1 MTTSHYEQ
9 TFILPRALSR
19 ERVIERVAALLAS
32 LPIDKAWRLT
42 IAEAKPKRSLS
53 QNALLWAVYGEII
66 KKGGEA
72 MAGWEP
78 SELHDYF
85 LMEHYGA
92 ETVEIFGKRKL
103 RPLRRSSG
111 MTKTEFS
118 DHIEFI
124 LRFMADRGVYIETQS
139 EAA

>member
-1 MTTSHYEQ
+1 MSEQ
-9 TFILPRALSR
+9 AFTLPRLLSR
-19 ERVIERVAALLAS
+19 DRMIERVAALLRS
-32 LPIDKAWRLT
+32 LPMDKAWR
-42 IAEAKPKRSLS
+42 ISIVEAKPKRSLS

-85 LMEHYGA
+85 LLEHYGA
-92 ETVEIFGKRKL
+92 ETVEMFGKRKL
-103 RPLRRSSG
+103 RPLKRSSG
-111 MTKTEFS
+111 MTKMEFS

-124 LRFMADRGVYIETQS
+124 LRFMANRGVYIETQS